1 MPTADV
7 VVLGDVLEHLTY
19 LDAVA
24 LRRGTRAAAYLS
36 LLIVA
41 YPQGA
46 VEGNWRCTTCRT
58 SCSPWKPPLTAK
70 I

>member
-1 MPTADV
+1 MPTADA

-24 LRRGTRAAAYLS
+24 LRGRTRAAAYLS

-46 VEGNWRCTTCRT
+46 VEGNPP
-58 SCSPWKPPLTAK
+58 PWKPP
-70 I
+70 

>member
-24 LRRGTRAAAYLS
+24 LRGRTRAAAYLS
-36 LLIVA
+36 LPIVA

-46 VEGNWRCTTCRT
+46 VEGNPP
-58 SCSPWKPPLTAK
+58 PWKPPLTAK
-70 I
+70 V